1 VAQPDALHG
10 RVQVD
15 GRTVHGFDTTGR
27 VRGVAQLVADVSEFM
42 TLQPGDVLALG
53 VSHGAPLVAAGSDVV
68 LAIDGVGALSLRVEA
83 EAP

>member
-1 VAQPDALHG
+1 
-10 RVQVD
+10 
-15 GRTVHGFDTTGR
+15 
-27 VRGVAQLVADVSEFM
+27 M